1 MKIAVLIGASSESIF
16 AISQAKSL
24 GLRVVAFDENKNAP
38 GLKEADISFVM
49 DIKNP
54 QKIINR
60 LYEHNLKPDLILPV
74 PLGRC
79 LVTTAALI
87 EHFNLEGASFIA
99 TDICTDKLKFHK
111 FLGGG
116 GCYPKIIVK
125 EKQF

>member
-24 GLRVVAFDENKNAP
+24 GLRVVAFDANKNAP

-60 LYEHNLKPDLILPV
+60 LYEHNLTPDLILPV

-99 TDICTDKLKFHK
+99 TDTCTDKLKFHK

-116 GCYPKIIVK
+116 AIPKIIIK